1 VKKWVKRFV
10 PIGIVIAVIA
20 SFAFAGIASQKAPSV
35 PSAAE
40 KALVARVIDGDTIQ
54 LDDGRKVRLIGV
66 DTPETVHPQKEV
78 EYYGKEASDFTKSML
93 EGKEVYLEYDI
104 QPTDKYGRTLAYIW
118 LSDGT
123 LFNELLVLKGFAQVS
138 TYPPN
143 VKYVERFTTAQKKA
157 IEANTG
163 LWAKESMEK
172 PQPQA
177 KEIIVYITKTGSKY
191 HRAGC
196 KYLKKSCIPIS
207 LEDVKAM
214 GYTPCSVCNPPQ

>member
-1 VKKWVKRFV
+1 MEKWVKRFA
-10 PIGIVIAVIA
+10 PIGIVIAVIV
-20 SFAFAGIASQKAPSV
+20 SFAFAGVASQKAQSIPST
-35 PSAAE
+35 AE
-40 KALVARVIDGDTIQ
+40 KALVSRVIDGDTVQ

-143 VKYVERFTTAQKKA
+143 VKYVERFTAAQKQA
-157 IEANTG
+157 METNAG
-163 LWAKESMEK
+163 LWAKESIGK
-172 PQPQA
+172 PQAQT
-177 KEIIVYITKTGSKY
+177 KEITVYITKTGNKY

-207 LEDVKAM
+207 LEEAKAK
-214 GYTPCSVCNPPQ
+214 GYAPCSVCNPPQ